1 MHNIRDILQEKGTTI
16 WSTAPNDT
24 VLDAI
29 SRMAEYGVGALL
41 VIDDGQ
47 LVGFFSERDYTR
59 KVILEGL
66 ASRDT
71 PVEKVMST
79 PVISISPD
87 ATVQQGLSMMTEK
100 HIRHLPVT
108 DGSGVIGVVSIR
120 DLVKA
125 VIEDQ
130 QALIEQL
137 ERYITG

>member
-1 MHNIRDILQEKGTTI
+1 MHSIRDILQKKGTAI
-16 WSTAPNDT
+16 RSTAPDDK

-29 SRMAEYGVGALL
+29 RRMAEYGVGALL
-41 VIDDGQ
+41 VIHDGQ

-71 PVEKVMST
+71 PVERVMNT

-108 DGSGVIGVVSIR
+108 DDSGVIGVVSIR

>member
-16 WSTAPNDT
+16 WSTAPDDS

-29 SRMAEYGVGALL
+29 RRMAEYGVGALL
-41 VIDDGQ
+41 VINDGQ

-108 DGSGVIGVVSIR
+108 DASGVIGVVSIR

-137 ERYITG
+137 ERFIMG

>member
-1 MHNIRDILQEKGTTI
+1 MHNIRDILQEKGTAI
-16 WSTAPNDT
+16 WSTAPDDS

-29 SRMAEYGVGALL
+29 RRMAEYGVGALL
-41 VIDDGQ
+41 VINDGQ

-71 PVEKVMST
+71 PVARVMST

-108 DGSGVIGVVSIR
+108 DGSGVIGLVSIR

-137 ERYITG
+137 ESFIMG

>member
-16 WSTAPNDT
+16 WSAAPDDS

-29 SRMAEYGVGALL
+29 RRMAEYGVGALL
-41 VIDDGQ
+41 VINDGQ

-108 DGSGVIGVVSIR
+108 DASGVIGVVSIR

-137 ERYITG
+137 ERFIMG

>member
-1 MHNIRDILQEKGTTI
+1 MHNIRDILQEKGTAI
-16 WSTAPNDT
+16 WSTAPDDS

-29 SRMAEYGVGALL
+29 RRMAEYGVGALL
-41 VIDDGQ
+41 VISDGQ

-108 DGSGVIGVVSIR
+108 DGSGVIGLVSIR

-137 ERYITG
+137 ENFIMG

>member
-1 MHNIRDILQEKGTTI
+1 MHNIRDILQEKGTAI
-16 WSTAPNDT
+16 WSTAPDDS

-29 SRMAEYGVGALL
+29 RRMAEYGVGALL
-41 VIDDGQ
+41 VISDGQ

-108 DGSGVIGVVSIR
+108 DGSGVMGVVSIR

-137 ERYITG
+137 ESFIMG

>member
-1 MHNIRDILQEKGTTI
+1 MHNIRDILHEKGTTI
-16 WSTAPNDT
+16 WSTAPDDT

-41 VIDDGQ
+41 VIHEGQ

-71 PVEKVMST
+71 PVEKVMNT

-108 DGSGVIGVVSIR
+108 DDSSVIGVVSIR

-130 QALIEQL
+130 LELIEQL

>member
-1 MHNIRDILQEKGTTI
+1 MHNIRDILQEKGTAI
-16 WSTAPNDT
+16 WSTAPDDS

-29 SRMAEYGVGALL
+29 RRMAEYGVGALL
-41 VIDDGQ
+41 VINDGQ

-71 PVEKVMST
+71 PVAKVMST

-108 DGSGVIGVVSIR
+108 DGSGVIGLVSIR

-137 ERYITG
+137 ESFIMG

>member
-1 MHNIRDILQEKGTTI
+1 MHNIRDILQKKGSAI
-16 WSTAPNDT
+16 WSTSPDAT

-41 VIDDGQ
+41 VIKDGE

-59 KVILEGL
+59 KVILQGL

-71 PVEKVMST
+71 PVETVMSA

-108 DGSGVIGVVSIR
+108 DGSGAVGLVSIR

-137 ERYITG
+137 ESFIMG

>member
-1 MHNIRDILQEKGTTI
+1 MHNIRDIIREKGTAI
-16 WSTAPNDT
+16 WSTAPDDS

-29 SRMAEYGVGALL
+29 RRMAEYGVGALL
-41 VIDDGQ
+41 VIGDGQ

-71 PVEKVMST
+71 PVEKVMTT

-100 HIRHLPVT
+100 HIRHLPVI

-137 ERYITG
+137 ESFIMG

>member
-1 MHNIRDILQEKGTTI
+1 MHNIRDIIREKGTAI
-16 WSTAPNDT
+16 WSTAPDDS

-29 SRMAEYGVGALL
+29 RRMAEYGVGALL
-41 VIDDGQ
+41 VINDGQ

-71 PVEKVMST
+71 PVEKVMTT

-100 HIRHLPVT
+100 HIRHLPVI

-137 ERYITG
+137 ESFIMG

>member
-16 WSTAPNDT
+16 WSTAPDDT

-71 PVEKVMST
+71 PVERVMST

-100 HIRHLPVT
+100 HIRHLPVI

>member
-1 MHNIRDILQEKGTTI
+1 MHNIRDILQEKGTAI
-16 WSTAPNDT
+16 WSTAPDDS

-29 SRMAEYGVGALL
+29 RRMAEYGVGALL

-66 ASRDT
+66 ASPDT

-108 DGSGVIGVVSIR
+108 DGSGVIGLVSIR

-137 ERYITG
+137 ENFIMG

>member
-16 WSTAPNDT
+16 WSTAPDDS

-29 SRMAEYGVGALL
+29 RRMAEYGVGALL
-41 VIDDGQ
+41 VINDGQ

-108 DGSGVIGVVSIR
+108 DASGVIGVVSIR

-130 QALIEQL
+130 QTLIEQL
-137 ERYITG
+137 ERFIMG

>member
-16 WSTAPNDT
+16 WSTAPDDT

-29 SRMAEYGVGALL
+29 RRMAEYGVGALL
-41 VIDDGQ
+41 VIRDGQ

-79 PVISISPD
+79 PVVSISPD

-137 ERYITG
+137 ESFIMG

>member
-1 MHNIRDILQEKGTTI
+1 MHNIRDILQEKGTAI
-16 WSTAPNDT
+16 WSTAPDDS

-29 SRMAEYGVGALL
+29 RRMAEYGVGALL
-41 VIDDGQ
+41 VINDGQ

-108 DGSGVIGVVSIR
+108 DGSGVIGLVSIR

-137 ERYITG
+137 ESFIMG

>member
-1 MHNIRDILQEKGTTI
+1 MHNIRDIIREKGTAI
-16 WSTAPNDT
+16 WSVAPDET

-29 SRMAEYGVGALL
+29 RRMAEHGVGALL
-41 VIDDGQ
+41 VISDGQ
-47 LVGFFSERDYTR
+47 LVGFLSERDYTR
-59 KVILEGL
+59 NVILQGL

-71 PVEKVMST
+71 PVEKVMTT

-100 HIRHLPVT
+100 HIRHLPVI

-137 ERYITG
+137 ESFIMG